1 MEEIDKGSCGMKIR
15 WLLLLLFM
23 AGFYP
28 SSAQVQFV
36 DRLEVESRW
45 EQDDF
50 IILNRE
56 EGIVAFRMASK
67 DGLTRDR
74 TLQYFTSNL
83 QLRSSGVKQL
93 PVKDFYNLLG
103 FDLDGDLLYVL
114 FQKGEAPTGEKYI
127 NEINLLSGET
137 SEIPLNVILGMELQE
152 FFVLNKKAII
162 LGTLEYRPVI
172 QVFDTSTQRVFTLQ
186 GIYEKDAQIIQMR
199 KAPEFGGF
207 DVLMS
212 RRDRYKNKT
221 VSVLSFDID
230 GNKLKEVV
238 IDHLNDPDAEIVE
251 GLLTPSF
258 SYSQALIGPY
268 SLQRR
273 DAYHGLY
280 FTRINEFG
288 EYESQLYDLSDFEN
302 FFNYLPQ
309 KTKNRRLRALEKARE
324 KGRNTPIR
332 NTLSTREI
340 IADDG
345 YYLIYNDHFVSSSR
359 RFMPRDGM
367 YINNFYRMSP
377 MAGNLGGLNGFYSP
391 LWTSPYMRSG
401 QISNQYKFLS
411 AQMILINE
419 AGKIIWENSLSLENT
434 DRVNPGKFG
443 EISFDGQ
450 NLYFLYLDE
459 IELKLSQIKNGEVV
473 RENESFELE
482 LSNKNERIRE
492 TQESSLNLMWWHQ
505 DYYLLSGK
513 QRIRYQKP
521 DGREDNR
528 EVFFLS
534 KIKVEDII

>member
-1 MEEIDKGSCGMKIR
+1 MKMS
-15 WLLLLLFM
+15 WFLLILCM
-23 AGFYP
+23 AGIYP
-28 SSAQVQFV
+28 STAQVQFV
-36 DRLEVESRW
+36 ERMEVESRW
-45 EQDDF
+45 DQDDF
-50 IILNRE
+50 IILNRPG
-56 EGIVAFRMASK
+56 GIVAFRMASK
-67 DGLTRDR
+67 EGLSRDR
-74 TLQYFTSNL
+74 TLQYFTSDL
-83 QLRSSGVKQL
+83 QLRSGGVKQL
-93 PVKDFYNLLG
+93 PVKDFYHLLG

-152 FFVLNKKAII
+152 FFVLNKQAII

-172 QVFDTSTQRVFTLQ
+172 QVFDTSTQRVFTIQ

-212 RRDRYKNKT
+212 RRDRFKNKT
-221 VSVLSFDID
+221 VSVLSFDTD
-230 GNKLKEVV
+230 GNKLKEVI
-238 IDHLNDPDAEIVE
+238 IDQLEEPNARIVE

-258 SYSQALIGPY
+258 SYSQALIGSY
-268 SLQRR
+268 SLNRR
-273 DAYHGLY
+273 DTNHGLY

-302 FFNYLPQ
+302 FFNYLPE
-309 KTKNRRLRALEKARE
+309 KTRNRRLRALERSRE
-324 KGRNTPIR
+324 RGRPTPIR

-340 IADDG
+340 IAENG

-359 RFMPRDGM
+359 RYMPRDGM

-377 MAGNLGGLNGFYSP
+377 MAGNFSGLNGFYSP

-401 QISNQYKFLS
+401 QISTQYKFLS
-411 AQMILINE
+411 AQLILINE
-419 AGKIIWENSLSLENT
+419 AGEIIWENVLSLDNT
-434 DRVNPGKFG
+434 DRINPGKFG
-443 EISFDGQ
+443 EINFDGQ
-450 NLYFLYLDE
+450 NLYFMYLDE
-459 IELKLSQIKNGEVV
+459 TELKLSQIRNGEVV
-473 RENESFELE
+473 RENETFALE
-482 LSNKNERIRE
+482 LINENERIRD
-492 TQESSLNLMWWHQ
+492 TQENSLNLMWWHQ

-534 KIKVEDII
+534 KIKVEDIM